1 MSVVD
6 LLVALNRVSL
16 DKLNLRGNMMKHTYE
31 VIYWCDFYMEEK
43 STYVKAKS
51 ENEACDLMDA
61 KGYETIAALAV

>member
-1 MSVVD
+1 
-6 LLVALNRVSL
+6 
-16 DKLNLRGNMMKHTYE
+16 MMIHTYE

-51 ENEACDLMDA
+51 ENEACDLVDA